1 MGLLKLLALP
11 VTGPV
16 AGARWA
22 MRTVLEEAEAEYY
35 NEAAI
40 RQEMLDLESLR
51 ESGRIDDATFER
63 ASDALLARLLEAR
76 EYHQQSHG

>member
-1 MGLLKLLALP
+1 MGLLKLLTLP

-22 MRTVLEEAEAEYY
+22 MKTVLEEAEAEYY
-35 NEAAI
+35 DEAAI
-40 RQEMLDLESLR
+40 RQEMLDLEALQQ
-51 ESGRIDDATFER
+51 SGRIDDDTFER

-76 EYHQQSHG
+76 QYHEQTNG